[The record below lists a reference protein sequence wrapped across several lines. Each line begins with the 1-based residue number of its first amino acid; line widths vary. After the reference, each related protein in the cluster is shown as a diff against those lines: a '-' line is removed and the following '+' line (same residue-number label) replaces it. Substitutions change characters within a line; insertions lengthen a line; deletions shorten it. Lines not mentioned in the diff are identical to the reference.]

1 MIAEPQG
8 DRRAER
14 EAADWYARLNQTP
27 IETHELEAFYAWRR
41 EPGNDAAYKRVED
54 IGRAVRDLRG
64 DPDLAA
70 VARAALDRGATR
82 RTRGKRRRLAPYII
96 GGAMAALAC
105 LGGAFLA
112 LTAPKTYDTGVGQMT
127 VVRLEDGSR
136 VSLNTDSRLR
146 VRFTKGERRVEL
158 SHGQAF
164 FEVAHDTVR
173 PFLVSA
179 GPAEVRAVGTA
190 FDVRADGSGLIRVA
204 LAEGRVAVRD
214 DGAHWTLEPG
224 EGIAL
229 GADVR
234 SARPTSVNVAT
245 VTSWRQGRL
254 IFEDV
259 PLRDAVA
266 EINRYSQTK
275 LVLGAGAPAQ
285 KLVSGRFET
294 GDVEDFIKAV
304 TLAYGLRASKA
315 ANGQVILST

>member
-1 MIAEPQG
+1 M
-8 DRRAER
+8 
-14 EAADWYARLNQTP
+14 
-27 IETHELEAFYAWRR
+27 
-41 EPGNDAAYKRVED
+41 
-54 IGRAVRDLRG
+54 
-64 DPDLAA
+64 
-70 VARAALDRGATR
+70 
-82 RTRGKRRRLAPYII
+82 
-96 GGAMAALAC
+96 
-105 LGGAFLA
+105 
-112 LTAPKTYDTGVGQMT
+112 
-127 VVRLEDGSR
+127 
-136 VSLNTDSRLR
+136 
-146 VRFTKGERRVEL
+146 
-158 SHGQAF
+158 
-164 FEVAHDTVR
+164 
-173 PFLVSA
+173 
-179 GPAEVRAVGTA
+179 
-190 FDVRADGSGLIRVA
+190 
-204 LAEGRVAVRD
+204 AVRD